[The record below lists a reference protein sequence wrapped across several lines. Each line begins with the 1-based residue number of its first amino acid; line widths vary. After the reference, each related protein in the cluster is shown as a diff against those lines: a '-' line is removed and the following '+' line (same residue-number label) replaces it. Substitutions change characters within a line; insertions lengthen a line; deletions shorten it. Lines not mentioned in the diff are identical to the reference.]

1 MTLFYVPHAP
11 AIIHFICSE
20 TDTYSCY
27 RMRMQKCITSRSPSL
42 LWEMSLNRNVE
53 AIFTPTA
60 AEVNDNV
67 NLMSVRSFGI
77 W

>member
-1 MTLFYVPHAP
+1 MTLFYIPHLP
-11 AIIHFICSE
+11 AFLYFVVK
-20 TDTYSCY
+20 TDVIECENALS
-27 RMRMQKCITSRSPSL
+27 MSR
-42 LWEMSLNRNVE
+42 EMSLKNVE

-67 NLMSVRSFGI
+67 NLMSVRSFVI